1 MSTLVDYDFG
11 AAARNRL
18 DEARDPGPDGAVAAL
33 ETFYFALNNADL
45 DVLRA
50 VWSPDPLAQLNNP
63 VGGILR
69 SGEAIADLYRRI
81 FAGGLG
87 VQVTFTDAA
96 TYLGADTA
104 VFAGRE
110 LGSYTG
116 PGGKRVPLQIRTSRI
131 FTWHA
136 GEGRWLQ
143 THHHGSIDDPE
154 ALAAYQAA
162 ARRTP

>member
-11 AAARNRL
+11 PAARNRL

-33 ETFYFALNNADL
+33 ETFYFGLNNADV

-69 SGEAIADLYRRI
+69 SGDAISGLYQRI
-81 FAGGLG
+81 FARGMGL
-87 VQVTFTDAA
+87 QVTFTDAA
-96 TYLGADTA
+96 TYLGSDSA

-110 LGSYTG
+110 LGSYIG
-116 PGGKRVPLQIRTSRI
+116 PDGERVPIAIRTSRV
-131 FTWHA
+131 FTWHPEQ
-136 GEGRWLQ
+136 GSWLQ
-143 THHHGSIDDPE
+143 IHHHGSIDDPD

-162 ARRTP
+162 ARR

>member
-11 AAARNRL
+11 PGARNRL
-18 DEARDPGPDGAVAAL
+18 EDARDPAPDGAVAAL

-45 DVLRA
+45 DVLGA

-69 SGEAIADLYRRI
+69 SGDAITDLYRRI
-81 FAGGLG
+81 FAGGMG

-96 TYLGADTA
+96 TYLGRDTA

-110 LGSYTG
+110 LGSYVG
-116 PGGKRVPLQIRTSRI
+116 ADGARVPLQIRTTRF
-131 FTWHA
+131 FTWHPDR
-136 GEGRWLQ
+136 GSWLQ
-143 THHHGSIDDPE
+143 LHHHGSIDDPE

-162 ARRTP
+162 ARR

>member
-1 MSTLVDYDFG
+1 MITLVDHGFG
-11 AAARNRL
+11 PDARNRL
-18 DEARDPGPDGAVAAL
+18 DAARDPGPDGAVAAL
-33 ETFYFALNNADL
+33 ETFYFALNNARL

-69 SGEAIADLYRRI
+69 SGDAIAGLYGRI
-81 FAGGLG
+81 FAGGLD

-110 LGSYTG
+110 LGSYLG
-116 PGGKRVPLQIRTSRI
+116 PDGGRVPLQIRTSRV
-131 FTWHA
+131 FTWHPDQ
-136 GEGRWLQ
+136 GSWLQ

-162 ARRTP
+162 ARR

>member
-1 MSTLVDYDFG
+1 MNTLVDYDFG
-11 AAARNRL
+11 PSARNRL
-18 DEARDPGPDGAVAAL
+18 DAARDPGPDGAVAAL

-69 SGEAIADLYRRI
+69 SGGAIAGLYGRI

-96 TYLGADTA
+96 TYLGRDTA

-110 LGSYTG
+110 LGSYLG
-116 PGGKRVPLQIRTSRI
+116 PDGERVPLQIRTSRV
-131 FTWHA
+131 FAWHPA
-136 GEGRWLQ
+136 QGSWLQ
-143 THHHGSIDDPE
+143 THHHGSIDDPD

-162 ARRTP
+162 ARR

>member
-1 MSTLVDYDFG
+1 MSTLVDYEFG

-18 DEARDPGPDGAVAAL
+18 DEASDPGPEGAVAAL
-33 ETFYFALNNADL
+33 ETFYHALNNADL
-45 DVLRA
+45 GVLRA
-50 VWSPDPLAQLNNP
+50 VWSPDPLAQLDNP

-69 SGEAIADLYRRI
+69 SGDAIVGLYQRI
-81 FAGGLG
+81 FAGGLD

-96 TYLGADTA
+96 TYLGSDTA

-110 LGSYTG
+110 LGSYLG
-116 PGGKRVPLQIRTSRI
+116 PDGERVPLQIRTSRV
-131 FTWHA
+131 FTWHPDQ
-136 GEGRWLQ
+136 GSWLQ

-162 ARRTP
+162 ARR